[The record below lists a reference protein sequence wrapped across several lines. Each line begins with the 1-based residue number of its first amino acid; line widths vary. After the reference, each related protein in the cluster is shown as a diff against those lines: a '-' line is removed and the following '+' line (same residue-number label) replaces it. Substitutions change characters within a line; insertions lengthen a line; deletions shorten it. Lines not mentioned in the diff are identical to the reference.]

1 MSHQAVLILQSLVGI
16 FMIVLGIYGIFNA
29 FRRDTFR
36 NDELNL
42 NAQRSTDL
50 LSSSIGT
57 SYNNRKHLMSANSTS
72 FDENDIMYDDNSYFI
87 RQGEASL
94 SLADI
99 GANHTHPTAVTT
111 RSMSNETEVFQIDD
125 NDFDEKDNTVENMK
139 ERTKITTEVPQSP
152 IDQQQQVVHT
162 RKGSRAIACLMGI
175 LQGVAGPGG
184 VLGILPAV
192 QLHNY
197 AFAYTYLASFCITS
211 MAGMGSFASLYGT
224 CTNKIS
230 QGNLR
235 IEFHLDC
242 FSAAVSIIVGVLW
255 LCLLYTDNLHMVFR

>member
-16 FMIVLGIYGIFNA
+16 FMFVLGTYGIFNA
-29 FRRDTFR
+29 FQRDKLR

-50 LSSSIGT
+50 LSSSMGT
-57 SYNNRKHLMSANSTS
+57 FSNSRKHFKSANSTS
-72 FDENDIMYDDNSYFI
+72 FDENDIMDDDDSYFI

-99 GANHTHPTAVTT
+99 GAKHTHSAAAT

-125 NDFDEKDNTVENMK
+125 NDFDEIDNTLENMK
-139 ERTKITTEVPQSP
+139 EHTKITTEVSQSP
-152 IDQQQQVVHT
+152 IDPQQQGVHT
-162 RKGSRAIACLMGI
+162 RKGSRVIACLMGI

-197 AFAYTYLASFCITS
+197 AFAYTYLASFCIMS
-211 MAGMGSFASLYGT
+211 MVGMGSFASLYGI

-230 QGNLR
+230 QGNQR